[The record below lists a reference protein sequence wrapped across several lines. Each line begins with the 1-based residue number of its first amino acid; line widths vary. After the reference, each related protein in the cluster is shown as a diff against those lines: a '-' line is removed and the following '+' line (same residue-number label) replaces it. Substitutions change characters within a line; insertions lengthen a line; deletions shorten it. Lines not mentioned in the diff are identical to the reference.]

1 MRSTNDFK
9 KYNKNIV
16 RILLTIIF
24 QYIQNKKEKS
34 YDNAD
39 FGFINGPNYAQYMN
53 MNNNY
58 FVSNDD
64 YYLEE
69 SPYSLH
75 SKRISAH
82 ISNDNYGQH
91 NYNTNTNKI
100 NRDKIVLNDLGI
112 SNNNLNNFKNINY
125 IYDDNYQHKYFNTN
139 TKPDYSRK
147 GIIRD
152 GNNNHRNC
160 KRTKNYKE
168 RNQA

>member
-1 MRSTNDFK
+1 
-9 KYNKNIV
+9 
-16 RILLTIIF
+16 
-24 QYIQNKKEKS
+24 
-34 YDNAD
+34 
-39 FGFINGPNYAQYMN
+39 

-112 SNNNLNNFKNINY
+112 SNTFFKS
-125 IYDDNYQHKYFNTN
+125 FNHFVHITPLIVWVFI
-139 TKPDYSRK
+139 KL
-147 GIIRD
+147 
-152 GNNNHRNC
+152 C
-160 KRTKNYKE
+160 KNSFC
-168 RNQA
+168 